1 MYCQKCRTPL
11 KLDSSL
17 AELNPAAFDLL
28 VTSASPQQR
37 LARSSSSRPTYPHDA
52 ERRATYDQVARQPAT
67 GSSKKP
73 GSSSSNSSTRQGRD
87 NSMSFVLL
95 TESQVAPPRLTTPA
109 SSAQNSTNARRMSS
123 NYGKKQDPTSSLPH
137 ETDRVNK
144 LFEILSAH
152 SDIDH
157 PVCVECTEM
166 LVDGLQKRL
175 EAASK
180 ERDAFAGFLKQVQAD
195 VPSREEVVESERV
208 LAAAKKEEAESMKAL
223 LELEQEKGRL
233 DEDIA
238 ALEDEAR
245 RIDAEEEQFWRER
258 NEFAANLADFQN
270 ERDSL
275 NSKFDHDSQLLT
287 KLQRANVYNDTFS
300 IHHDGNFATVNGLRL
315 GRLSNKP
322 VDWPEINAAWGQA
335 LLLVVTVADKL
346 GYKFEGY
353 EPLPMGSTSKIVE
366 LKYPSPSASRL
377 GTRERAG
384 PPPAPR
390 RDVWD
395 LYFSGDLLSQV
406 WSRKFDKG
414 MVAFLELVRQLGN
427 FVHQQTK
434 EEHQRVELSGHHT
447 DGGGSGGGG
456 GVGLSA
462 PLMLPYK
469 IEGDKIGDDR
479 IGHYSIKLG
488 ITNDEGW
495 TKACKFALTCCKFL
509 IAHASNV
516 SHTSN
521 GR

>member
-28 VTSASPQQR
+28 VTSASQQQH
-37 LARSSSSRPTYPHDA
+37 LAPPVSSRPTYPHDA
-52 ERRATYDQVARQPAT
+52 ERRAMYEQASKHPAAVST
-67 GSSKKP
+67 RKP
-73 GSSSSNSSTRQGRD
+73 GSTTQGRD

-95 TESQVAPPRLTTPA
+95 TESQVAPPRLTTPT
-109 SSAQNSTNARRMSS
+109 SPAQRSLKARRASTG
-123 NYGKKQDPTSSLPH
+123 YGQKQDPTSALPH
-137 ETDRVNK
+137 ETDRVNR
-144 LFEILSAH
+144 LFEILSAR

-157 PVCVECTEM
+157 PICVECTEL

-195 VPSREEVVESERV
+195 VPSREEVAESERA
-208 LAAAKKEEAESMKAL
+208 LAAAKKDEAESMKAL
-223 LELEQEKGRL
+223 LELEKEKAKL
-233 DEDIA
+233 DEEIA
-238 ALEDEAR
+238 ALEDESR
-245 RIDAEEEQFWRER
+245 QIDAEEEQFWRER
-258 NEFAANLADFQN
+258 NEFSTQLAEFQN
-270 ERDSL
+270 ERDSI

-300 IHHDGNFATVNGLRL
+300 IHHDGNFATINGLRL
-315 GRLSNKP
+315 GRLSTKP

-366 LKYPSPSASRL
+366 LKHPSPSSSRL
-377 GTRERAG
+377 GARERVG
-384 PPPAPR
+384 PPPAPK

-434 EEHQRVELSGHHT
+434 EEHRRAELE
-447 DGGGSGGGG
+447 GGYQAGG
-456 GVGLSA
+456 GVAANIPA
-462 PLMLPYK
+462 PLTLPYK
-469 IEGDKIGDDR
+469 IDGDKIGDDR

-516 SHTSN
+516 SHTAN